1 MASLQDRKSELI
13 RTLESARGRA
23 STHAAG
29 ARRHADLGKKL
40 RTSFTT
46 HRWAWLGGAALLG
59 LVLVRPSKRNKAP
72 SSAPA
77 PDPLARSAKTGLWI
91 GALKLAFDLS
101 KPLLTNWA
109 TGQLAEFARKN
120 AARGFRFPRE
130 EAPQRS
136 GSEGLPPF

>member
-13 RTLESARGRA
+13 RTLEHARGRA
-23 STHAAG
+23 GTHAAG
-29 ARRHADLGKKL
+29 VRLHADLGKKL
-40 RTSFTT
+40 RTSLTT

-77 PDPLARSAKTGLWI
+77 ADPLARSAKTGLWI

-101 KPLLTNWA
+101 KPLLANWA

-130 EAPQRS
+130 EAPRRS
-136 GSEGLPPF
+136 GSEGFPPF